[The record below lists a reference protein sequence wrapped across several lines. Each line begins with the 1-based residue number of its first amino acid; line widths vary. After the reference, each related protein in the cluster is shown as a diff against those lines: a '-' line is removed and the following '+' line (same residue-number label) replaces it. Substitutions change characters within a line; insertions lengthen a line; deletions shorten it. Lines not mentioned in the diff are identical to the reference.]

1 MSTTATPP
9 TPPIR
14 HIQIS
19 FLSNPSKHNCQQ
31 AATYPPRPKLK
42 TNAPPVRNPP
52 PDSTKRTENRRVQ
65 ARGEALR
72 SSSTVSLPIEPR
84 PAQAAARPRDS
95 PMLPHSE
102 PLAPL
107 NLTLVPSLDDVYA
120 NAHVDGLA
128 ARAHAA
134 RKSAFLSLSPA
145 CNFEAFS
152 LHFHLPLKVAAEKF
166 GVRAT
171 AFKKRCRAI
180 GIRHWPY
187 RKVRSLKR
195 SLQELGRCQEQA
207 PLSDKQQAQ
216 YATFRRQL
224 DKLMA
229 PETYGLDASGRLGPQ
244 HQSHFLPSEDED
256 DDAESDD
263 GTDSMAADS
272 PRVGGD
278 ALSYYS
284 CSVSPTDGPGKI
296 MRGDVI
302 PVGSTHLRSRRSPA
316 FFEPM
321 SRNELAEAYY
331 AQHQFYSQYDSGL
344 AGFANPSAVDKAAA
358 LIMKAA
364 PTSHK
369 KRYPGEDYPPSG
381 SGIDGADLD
390 FLPSETKYAD
400 VRSLNDADEE
410 FTAHASQIDYSSER
424 FFDDVF
430 LQISPDYGCLV

>member
-1 MSTTATPP
+1 
-9 TPPIR
+9 
-14 HIQIS
+14 
-19 FLSNPSKHNCQQ
+19 
-31 AATYPPRPKLK
+31 
-42 TNAPPVRNPP
+42 
-52 PDSTKRTENRRVQ
+52 
-65 ARGEALR
+65 
-72 SSSTVSLPIEPR
+72 
-84 PAQAAARPRDS
+84 
-95 PMLPHSE
+95 MLQHSE
-102 PLAPL
+102 TLAPL
-107 NLTLVPSLDDVYA
+107 NLTLVPSLEDVYMQSPSGS
-120 NAHVDGLA
+120 DGLA

-134 RKSAFLSLSPA
+134 RKSAFLSMSPA

-195 SLQELGRCQEQA
+195 SLQELGRCQDQA

-216 YATFRRQL
+216 YATFKRQL
-224 DKLMA
+224 DQLMA
-229 PETYGLDASGRLGPQ
+229 PETYGLDPSGRLGPQ
-244 HQSHFLPSEDED
+244 HQAHFLASDDDE
-256 DDAESDD
+256 DDAESED
-263 GTDSMAADS
+263 GNDSLAADS
-272 PRVGGD
+272 PRFGAEIG
-278 ALSYYS
+278 YYD
-284 CSVSPTDGPGKI
+284 CPSVSPTDGPGKTLH
-296 MRGDVI
+296 GDVI
-302 PVGSTHLRSRRSPA
+302 PAGSTHLRIRRNQVMHLPPA
-316 FFEPM
+316 HASFFEHGLKHEPM
-321 SRNELAEAYY
+321 THKELADAYY

-358 LIMKAA
+358 LVMKAS

-369 KRYPGEDYPPSG
+369 KRYASEDYPSSG
-381 SGIDGADLD
+381 SGLDTADLD

-410 FTAHASQIDYSSER
+410 FTAHASQVDYSSER